1 MNDLLNV
8 ILDFSVETLVNT
20 NPIKLLQVLVLFL
33 NAYQLHSSKNVFKVY
48 AAFPGYA
55 YLMYPITEEEE

>member
-20 NPIKLLQVLVLFL
+20 NPIKLLQDLGLFL
-33 NAYQLHSSKNVFKVY
+33 NAYQLQSSKNVFKVY
-48 AAFPGYA
+48 AAFPGNA